1 MNLNVVVF
9 SQGSQTGYVIGVLFD
24 PTAPTIPIGQ
34 AYTSLPIS
42 GNGILPFYN
51 LNNQNYIYREYLS
64 TTTDYT
70 QGTQI
75 GNDYQI
81 DAAQVASGISSP
93 DLWVTYNSSNQLVVA
108 GIGHPYILT
117 LDLTGLSTGNTNNGK
132 LYYKIN
138 NNNTDNFVYL
148 YKNSAQTQLVAS
160 GSALIGASVSLVA
173 QNSSGINGSITL
185 NGQPVIND
193 SSCIIYLPSNYTIS
207 GTLAYTIGGS
217 GGIGFSG
224 NSYINPALN
233 GWVYSLEQRGV
244 GTLQPSVDYNLISGG
259 GWTLINGYVIQVN
272 DSFVHHFQPQLNQN
286 VPPAN
291 SNGNPQ
297 GSLFGVSS
305 NPVITNNKVFAST
318 DMGQIWIFSST
329 NGNITGTLP
338 DPTTVPDGKITEF
351 NHEGG
356 NATMISIIPTTSI
369 KYCGQNIAPSAP
381 YQAFYLAQ
389 GESVSFYKIGSIWY
403 VFKDNSNFKTV
414 GQLFETEQL
423 DEFNSLP
430 LDGSLLSRTLYPRL
444 WEYVQRLPNT
454 VLISDSLWVYFDE
467 NNLFYPNVGC
477 FSTGDGST
485 TFRLPLVMECWVS
498 AGEGNP
504 NTMIASGFTRAIGT
518 PNASGAGFGSLI
530 PSQGS
535 SGNRTI
541 GQNMWSKLG
550 SFLAYLKGSLVKA
563 TSNGNDLEM
572 IIALGVPASAINGTN
587 PADVTTPS
595 GGDNQTAQPI
605 QINPLPYNQNFVEVN
620 QETAPGNTALYKLMR
635 Y

>member
-9 SQGSQTGYVIGVLFD
+9 SQGSQTGYVVGVLFD
-24 PTAPTIPIGQ
+24 PSAPTIPVTQ
-34 AYTSLPIS
+34 AYLSLPIS

-81 DAAQVASGISSP
+81 DAAQVASGISNP
-93 DLWVTYNSSNQLVVA
+93 DLWVTYNSNNELVVA
-108 GIGHPYILT
+108 GTGHPYILT

-132 LYYKIN
+132 LYYSITSN
-138 NNNTDNFVYL
+138 ENDNFVNI
-148 YKNSAQTQLVAS
+148 YKNSAKTQLVAS
-160 GSALIGASVSLVA
+160 GSALIGSSVSLVS
-173 QNSSGINGSITL
+173 QNSSGINGSIIL
-185 NGQPVIND
+185 NGEVVAND

-207 GTLAYTIGGS
+207 GTLTYTIGGS
-217 GGIGFSG
+217 GGVGFSG

-233 GWVYSLEQRGV
+233 GWVYSLALKGA
-244 GTLQPSVDYNLISGG
+244 GALQPEVDYNLISGG
-259 GWTLINGYVIQVN
+259 GWLLLNYDIQIN
-272 DSFVHHFQPQLNQN
+272 DTFVMQFQPQLNQN

-351 NHEGG
+351 IHESG

-369 KYCGQNIAPSAP
+369 KYCGQSIAPRAP

-389 GESVSFYKIGSIWY
+389 GESVSLYKIGSIWY

-444 WEYVQRLPNT
+444 WEYVQRFPNT

-477 FSTGDGST
+477 FSTGDGSS
-485 TFRLPLVMECWVS
+485 TFRLPLIMECWAT

-550 SFLAYLKGSLVKA
+550 SFLAYLKGSLIKETLNTDTNVF
-563 TSNGNDLEM
+563 
-572 IIALGVPASAINGTN
+572 IALGVPASAVNGTN
-587 PADVTTPS
+587 PAGVITPS
-595 GGDNQTAQPI
+595 GANNQTAQPI
-605 QINPLPYNQNFVEVN
+605 QINPLPYNQNFVEMN
-620 QETAPGNTALYKLMR
+620 QETASGNVAVYKLIR